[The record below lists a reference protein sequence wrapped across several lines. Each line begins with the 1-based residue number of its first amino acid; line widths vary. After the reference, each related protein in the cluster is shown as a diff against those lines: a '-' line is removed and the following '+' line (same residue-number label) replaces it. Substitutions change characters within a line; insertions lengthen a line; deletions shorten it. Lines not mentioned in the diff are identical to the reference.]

1 MNGVDFLAD
10 TNFLIYLLEGNAEA
24 SLFAHY
30 TFAISSITEIEL
42 LGKYFI
48 SEKEKRIIKKLI
60 KNCLV
65 LEMNDSIKNRAI
77 ELKQTTK
84 IKLPDAVI
92 AATAICH
99 HLTILTA
106 DKGFTK
112 LKNLNIVL
120 LEV

>member
-1 MNGVDFLAD
+1 
-10 TNFLIYLLEGNAEA
+10 
-24 SLFAHY
+24 
-30 TFAISSITEIEL
+30 
-42 LGKYFI
+42 
-48 SEKEKRIIKKLI
+48 
-60 KNCLV
+60 
-65 LEMNDSIKNRAI
+65 MNDSIKNRAI